1 MKCEECSNELTMLSD
16 DGGTFEF
23 CFFCLDKEMA
33 EMTDTIANKFLQ
45 WQGSLK
51 GGSQRRLFLPLC
63 GTPDRAARIG
73 KARRVSLANNGT
85 SPGGCLS
92 ESVRDG
98 HGKWGNECEDHL
110 ESQHRVGIEQRVPC
124 HHEVNHQANE
134 DRGDGENED
143 REKDCGLD
151 EADDP
156 ADRPREKMHIA
167 GQLPEVRLVRTDIH
181 LLIGIP
187 TGEKNWPAAGRTSQ

>member
-1 MKCEECSNELTMLSD
+1 M
-16 DGGTFEF
+16 
-23 CFFCLDKEMA
+23 
-33 EMTDTIANKFLQ
+33 
-45 WQGSLK
+45 
-51 GGSQRRLFLPLC
+51 
-63 GTPDRAARIG
+63 
-73 KARRVSLANNGT
+73 
-85 SPGGCLS
+85 S

-156 ADRPREKMHIA
+156 ADRPSEKMDIA
-167 GQLPEVRLVRTDIH
+167 GQLPEVSLVRTDIH

-187 TGEKNWPAAGRTSQ
+187 TGEEYWPAAGENESVATLSGYAGLVTDGAFGQF